1 MRKYFIFANLFSSL
15 GSKPLYLSV
24 RNNLRRDQKLKDR
37 WDHLVMILSERF
49 SDGEALDVEG
59 VLYLV
64 GLQELGQ
71 VHRKMKKDDN
81 VNLIHIGIC
90 TVLESYGYYR
100 FDFFDDEGWPHF
112 ELVEELPSLKP
123 GEQSVLM
130 KEALVEYFLKRE
142 LIQ

>member
-1 MRKYFIFANLFSSL
+1 MQKSQT
-15 GSKPLYLSV
+15 
-24 RNNLRRDQKLKDR
+24 RDQKLKDR
-37 WDHLVMILSERF
+37 WDNLITVLSDRF
-49 SDGEALDVEG
+49 SRGQPLEIEG

-71 VHRKMKKDDN
+71 VHRKMKKDEN

-90 TVLESYGYYR
+90 TVLEPYGYYR
-100 FDFFDDEGWPHF
+100 FDFFDEEGWPHF
-112 ELVEELPSLKP
+112 ELLEMLPVLKP
-123 GEQSVLM
+123 GEQSILM

>member
-1 MRKYFIFANLFSSL
+1 MQKSQI
-15 GSKPLYLSV
+15 
-24 RNNLRRDQKLKDR
+24 RDQKLKDR
-37 WDHLVMILSERF
+37 WDHLITILSDRF
-49 SDGEALDVEG
+49 SHGQPLEIEG

-71 VHRKMKKDDN
+71 VHRKMKKDEN

-90 TVLESYGYYR
+90 TVLEPYGYYR
-100 FDFFDDEGWPHF
+100 FDFFDEEGWPHF
-112 ELVEELPSLKP
+112 KLLESLPVLKP
-123 GEQSVLM
+123 GEQSILM

>member
-1 MRKYFIFANLFSSL
+1 MRVQKSQS
-15 GSKPLYLSV
+15 
-24 RNNLRRDQKLKDR
+24 RDKKLKER
-37 WDHLVMILSERF
+37 WDQLLIVLTERF

-59 VLYLV
+59 VLYLI

-71 VHRKMKKDDN
+71 VHQKMKKDDN

-90 TVLESYGYYR
+90 TVLEPYGYYR
-100 FDFFDDEGWPHF
+100 FDFFDKEGWPHF
-112 ELVEELPSLKP
+112 ELLEELPPLKP
-123 GEQSVLM
+123 GEQSILM

>member
-1 MRKYFIFANLFSSL
+1 M
-15 GSKPLYLSV
+15 SV
-24 RNNLRRDQKLKDR
+24 QKNQPRDQKLKER
-37 WDHLVMILSERF
+37 WDRLIHILSERF
-49 SDGEALDVEG
+49 SEGEVLDVEG
-59 VLYLV
+59 ILYLV

-90 TVLESYGYYR
+90 AVLEPFGYYR
-100 FDFFDDEGWPHF
+100 FDYIDDEGWPHF
-112 ELVEELPSLKP
+112 ELLEELPPLKP

-130 KEALVEYFLKRE
+130 KEALVSYFLKRA

>member
-1 MRKYFIFANLFSSL
+1 L
-15 GSKPLYLSV
+15 GVQKSQS
-24 RNNLRRDQKLKDR
+24 RDQKLKER
-37 WDHLVMILSERF
+37 WDHLISLLSDRF

-90 TVLESYGYYR
+90 TVLEPFGYYR
-100 FDFFDDEGWPHF
+100 FDYFDEEGWPHF
-112 ELVEELPSLKP
+112 ELIEALPPLKP
-123 GEQSVLM
+123 GEQSLLM
-130 KEALVEYFLKRE
+130 KEALVTYFLSRE